1 MSLETGLVKYCVNTP
16 LTIVGFLSMYAFGG
30 VILTFLNTFHEI
42 LSGNFIEAFFEY
54 FIFSALP
61 PTSVYQVLLTV
72 AAGTTVAGLKWYV
85 AMSRR

>member
-1 MSLETGLVKYCVNTP
+1 MSLEIGLLKYCVKTP
-16 LTIVGFLSMYAFGG
+16 LTIVGLFSMYVFGG
-30 VILTFLNTFHEI
+30 VIMTFLNTFHEI
-42 LSGNFIEAFFEY
+42 LSGNFVEAFFEY

-61 PTSVYQVLLTV
+61 PTSISQVLLVV